1 METINKVLKVLFHE
15 VRSEDVIHQV
25 LSNAK
30 RYSNFESLVDKDI
43 FARQMLHIDEV
54 KTLDQAEVDYQ
65 VLHDK
70 WALPNEHDYNL
81 MYSKES
87 NLFNILLH
95 FTHNKILFDGN
106 TPVCKYC
113 ELFSWHEITRDFGED
128 MFVTSYLAAYDLRN
142 NFQRKHFDW
151 DYYLK
156 NDARELN
163 DIFSREMYDLHSHLY
178 GSSLNF
184 ELNWLC
190 LMNVLCGHEASFA
203 KLDDYKL
210 FPTSSYRLNI
220 DNRPLYVK
228 VLCAAIIR
236 LYLYLD
242 TISEDWSRE
251 IAERLQIKEVLK
263 CQNLI
268 QMLAY
273 ANTAQ
278 EYIDTLGFCR
288 ARQFVDTAKQ
298 VKYIPDYAIINDA
311 TERDNHERI
320 FSILGGE
327 RRLMYKLFCQIYSD
341 EYDSDKKCA
350 LFYIYLLIKSELRKE
365 MVQSNRALGFENFSD
380 YQNRKYMFIPY
391 DSVYDQLLTQLA
403 VGSFTYDADNRYVEM
418 RIVPRKSMQEDA
430 RQIMQNDLY
439 ITGDSFCGKKIITKD
454 KYDYIYHF
462 IKQKDGDCNDDACR
476 SDLTLLPRHHKLR
489 TEIERQARGIYS
501 LIRSKHDAAK
511 RVVGIDAANSEIYC
525 RPEVFARA
533 YRYLSIP
540 LCEDSYE
547 NHSLG
552 LTYHVG
558 EDFYDVVDG
567 LRAVDEVLTFLRF
580 QNGSRLGHALVLG
593 TNVSNYYERHN
604 FRINATQQVLLDNV
618 VWLYVQAE
626 RLGCSTKILA
636 YLNELYVTY
645 YHRIYPCAYSLVDI
659 FSYYQSWLLR
669 GDSPYCYQHEG
680 EVSEVIDRDGYLDD
694 WNKVVYNNGSQIE
707 EARNNKDAVKL
718 NCLYHYNMRVRCNG
732 AKSDVLVIKPQYRQI
747 LMETIEQVQQE
758 LLQKIE
764 RKHIAI
770 ECNPSSNLAIG
781 NFLRYDEH
789 PILKFY
795 NHGLTTSYPRHTIS
809 VSINTDDAGIFST
822 SLEREYSLMALDM
835 EKRDD
840 ENTPRDV
847 MEWLEHI
854 RLMTKEQ
861 KFHD

>member
-15 VRSEDVIHQV
+15 VRSEDVIRQV
-25 LSNAK
+25 ISNTK

-43 FARQMLHIDEV
+43 FARQLLHVDEV
-54 KTLDQAEVDYQ
+54 KTIDQAEVDYQ

-70 WALPNEHDYNL
+70 WSLPYEHDYNL
-81 MYSKES
+81 MYSQEC

-95 FTHNKILFDGN
+95 FTQNKILIDRN
-106 TPVCKYC
+106 TPKCKYC
-113 ELFSWHEITRDFGED
+113 ELFSWHDITRDFGED

-163 DIFSREMYDLHSHLY
+163 DIFSHEMYDLHSHLY

-190 LMNVLCGHEASFA
+190 LMNVLSGHEASFA

-210 FPTSSYRLNI
+210 FPTSSYRLNM

-228 VLCAAIIR
+228 VLCAAVIR

-242 TISEDWSRE
+242 TIPEDWSRE

-298 VKYIPDYAIINDA
+298 VKYIPDYAIINDEP
-311 TERDNHERI
+311 ERANHERI
-320 FSILGGE
+320 FAVLGGE
-327 RRLMYKLFCQIYSD
+327 RRLMYKLYRRIYSD

-365 MVQSNRALGFENFSD
+365 MVQSNKALGFENFSD
-380 YQNRKYMFIPY
+380 YQNRKCMFIPY
-391 DSVYDQLLTQLA
+391 DSIYDQLLTQLA
-403 VGSFTYDADNRYVEM
+403 VGSCICEETNRYVEL
-418 RIVPRKSMQEDA
+418 RIAPRKSMREDA
-430 RQIMQNDLY
+430 RQIMQTDLY
-439 ITGDSFCGKKIITKD
+439 VTGDSFCGKDTIAKD
-454 KYDYIYHF
+454 KYYFIYHF
-462 IKQKDGDCNDDACR
+462 IKLKDFGGNEDEFH
-476 SDLTLLPRHHKLR
+476 SEFTLLPRHHKLR
-489 TEIERQARGIYS
+489 TQIEQQARGIYM
-501 LIRSKHDAAK
+501 LMRSTHDAAQ
-511 RVVGIDAANSEIYC
+511 RLVGIDAANSEIFC

-540 LCEDSYE
+540 LCEDSNE
-547 NHSLG
+547 SHRLG
-552 LTYHVG
+552 MTYHVG

-593 TNVSNYYERHN
+593 TNVSNYYERHD

-645 YHRIYPCAYSLVDI
+645 YHRIYPSIYGLVDI
-659 FSYYQSWLLR
+659 FTYYQSWLLR

-680 EVSEVIDRDGYLDD
+680 EVLEVIDKNGYLDD
-694 WNKVVYNNGSQIE
+694 WNKVAYNYGTHID
-707 EARNNKDAVKL
+707 EARNNKDAVRL
-718 NCLYHYNMRVRCNG
+718 NCLYHFNMSVRCNG
-732 AKSDVLVIKPQYRQI
+732 AKSEVLVLKPQYRQI
-747 LMETIEQVQQE
+747 LLETIEQVQQE
-758 LLQKIE
+758 L
-764 RKHIAI
+764 
-770 ECNPSSNLAIG
+770 
-781 NFLRYDEH
+781 
-789 PILKFY
+789 
-795 NHGLTTSYPRHTIS
+795 
-809 VSINTDDAGIFST
+809 
-822 SLEREYSLMALDM
+822 
-835 EKRDD
+835 
-840 ENTPRDV
+840 
-847 MEWLEHI
+847 
-854 RLMTKEQ
+854 
-861 KFHD
+861 

>member
-1 METINKVLKVLFHE
+1 
-15 VRSEDVIHQV
+15 
-25 LSNAK
+25 
-30 RYSNFESLVDKDI
+30 
-43 FARQMLHIDEV
+43 
-54 KTLDQAEVDYQ
+54 
-65 VLHDK
+65 
-70 WALPNEHDYNL
+70 
-81 MYSKES
+81 
-87 NLFNILLH
+87 
-95 FTHNKILFDGN
+95 
-106 TPVCKYC
+106 
-113 ELFSWHEITRDFGED
+113 
-128 MFVTSYLAAYDLRN
+128 
-142 NFQRKHFDW
+142 
-151 DYYLK
+151 
-156 NDARELN
+156 
-163 DIFSREMYDLHSHLY
+163 
-178 GSSLNF
+178 
-184 ELNWLC
+184 
-190 LMNVLCGHEASFA
+190 
-203 KLDDYKL
+203 
-210 FPTSSYRLNI
+210 
-220 DNRPLYVK
+220 
-228 VLCAAIIR
+228 
-236 LYLYLD
+236 
-242 TISEDWSRE
+242 
-251 IAERLQIKEVLK
+251 
-263 CQNLI
+263 
-268 QMLAY
+268 
-273 ANTAQ
+273 
-278 EYIDTLGFCR
+278 
-288 ARQFVDTAKQ
+288 
-298 VKYIPDYAIINDA
+298 
-311 TERDNHERI
+311 
-320 FSILGGE
+320 
-327 RRLMYKLFCQIYSD
+327 MYKLFCQIYSD

-403 VGSFTYDADNRYVEM
+403 VGSFTCDADNRYVEM

-525 RPEVFARA
+525 RPEVFFFL

-822 SLEREYSLMALDM
+822 SLEREYSLMALAM